1 MFKNLKLWFWYDW
14 ALLCIRFIIWLSL
27 ISTTIQ
33 QQDHLKVPLWI
44 IILWEIVSFSVPWI
58 CLMFS
63 YRYYLFTEIILFGGV
78 CFYLTLLF
86 PSAYL
91 TFLMPTFMIAAN
103 SAHKSYRWSGPITII
118 LFPLLIAIFSKVT
131 DLWGIILQLSLA
143 FTMGSFFRLLAINYR
158 QSETIRNQKRV
169 LEQYVSQV
177 ERITL
182 LEERDRLS
190 KDLHDTIGHSYTSI
204 IMGMETLRTEL
215 ETKEGG
221 QRLDSLLQ
229 LARNSMEEV
238 RTYLHQIDS
247 PQESLPLTVMLKQLT
262 KEFEKH
268 AKVNARIQII
278 GEEYIVSKQSK
289 MTLYRSLQESLT
301 NAVRHGNATEIIVSL
316 HFEPQQ
322 TRLDVQDNGCGVEE
336 WKDGFGVTGMKE
348 RVRQLQG
355 RVTVYSKKGEGTLI
369 SCVLPRLSQLSDE
382 RIRLCIIDDHSF
394 VRESLHT
401 ILNGQEDLQVV
412 GMAEDGKQ
420 AVELCESLNPD
431 LVLMDLEM
439 PNLDGI
445 LATKMIK
452 EKYPDIRVL
461 ILSTFQDTERAKEII
476 RSGADGYLLK
486 SIESRELAESIRLVY
501 RGGTMIDQHLFH
513 SMWEGNDEAS
523 SDESSSD
530 ESKLDG
536 KEYGLTK
543 RELEILS
550 FLSQGLRYKTIAEK
564 MYLSNGT
571 VRNYA
576 SNLYDKLGVKN
587 REEAAQ
593 KAKERGLI
601 P

>member
-1 MFKNLKLWFWYDW
+1 MFKTLKLWFWYDW

-33 QQDHLKVPLWI
+33 QQDHLTVPLWI

-131 DLWGIILQLSLA
+131 DLWVIILQLSLA
-143 FTMGSFFRLLAINYR
+143 FAMGSFFRLLAINYR
-158 QSETIRNQKRV
+158 QSETIRNQKHV

-190 KDLHDTIGHSYTSI
+190 KDLHDTMGHSYTSI
-204 IMGMETLRTEL
+204 IMGMETLRMEL
-215 ETKEGG
+215 KSKEGE
-221 QRLDSLLQ
+221 QQLDSLLQ

-238 RTYLHQIDS
+238 RLYLHQLDLS
-247 PQESLPLTVMLKQLT
+247 QESLPLAVTLQQLT
-262 KEFEKH
+262 EEFKKH
-268 AKVNARIQII
+268 AKVNVRTRII
-278 GEEYIVSKQSK
+278 GEEYMASKQSK

-301 NAVRHGNATEIIVSL
+301 NAVRHGHSTEIIVSL

-322 TRLDVQDNGCGVEE
+322 IRLDVQDNGCGVEE
-336 WKDGFGVTGMKE
+336 WKDGFGLTAMKE
-348 RVRQLQG
+348 RVSQSQG
-355 RVTVYSKKGEGTLI
+355 RVIVYSKKGEGTLI
-369 SCVLPRLSQLSDE
+369 SCVLPKQAQLSNKQ
-382 RIRLCIIDDHSF
+382 IRLCIVDDHSF
-394 VRESLHT
+394 IRESLHT
-401 ILNGQEDLQVV
+401 ILDGQEDLQVV
-412 GMAEDGKQ
+412 GMAEDGER
-420 AVELCESLNPD
+420 AVELCERLKPD
-431 LVLMDLEM
+431 VVLMDLEM

-445 LATKMIK
+445 HATKMIK
-452 EKYPDIRVL
+452 EKWPGIRVL
-461 ILSTFQDTERAKEII
+461 ILSTFQNTERAKEII
-476 RSGADGYLLK
+476 RNGADGYLLK
-486 SIESRELAESIRLVY
+486 SIDSRELAESIRLVY
-501 RGGTMIDQHLFH
+501 RGGTMINHDLFH
-513 SMWEGNDEAS
+513 RMWEENEETGS
-523 SDESSSD
+523 FESRS
-530 ESKLDG
+530 DG

-543 RELEILS
+543 RELEILEL
-550 FLSQGLRYKTIAEK
+550 LSQGSRYKTIASK
-564 MYLSNGT
+564 LYLSNGT

-576 SNLYDKLGVKN
+576 SNLYEKLGVKN
-587 REEAAQ
+587 REEAVQ
-593 KAKERGLI
+593 KAKDTGLLS
-601 P
+601 

>member
-1 MFKNLKLWFWYDW
+1 MFKTLKLWFWYDW

-33 QQDHLKVPLWI
+33 QQDHLTVPFWI

-143 FTMGSFFRLLAINYR
+143 FAMGSFFRLLAINYR
-158 QSETIRNQKRV
+158 QSETIRNQKHV

-190 KDLHDTIGHSYTSI
+190 KDLHDTMGHSYTSI
-204 IMGMETLRTEL
+204 IMGMETLRMEL
-215 ETKEGG
+215 KSKEGE
-221 QRLDSLLQ
+221 QQLDSLLQ

-238 RTYLHQIDS
+238 RLYLHQLDLS
-247 PQESLPLTVMLKQLT
+247 QESLPLAVTLQQLT
-262 KEFEKH
+262 EEFKKH
-268 AKVNARIQII
+268 AKVNVRTRII
-278 GEEYIVSKQSK
+278 GEEYMASKQSK

-301 NAVRHGNATEIIVSL
+301 NAVRHGHSTEIIVSL

-322 TRLDVQDNGCGVEE
+322 IRLDVQDNGCGVEE
-336 WKDGFGVTGMKE
+336 WKDGFGLTAMKE
-348 RVRQLQG
+348 RVSQLQG
-355 RVTVYSKKGEGTLI
+355 RVIVYSKKREGTLI
-369 SCVLPRLSQLSDE
+369 SCVLPKQVQLSNE
-382 RIRLCIIDDHSF
+382 QIRLCIVDDHSF
-394 VRESLHT
+394 IRESLHT
-401 ILNGQEDLQVV
+401 ILDGQEDLQVV
-412 GMAEDGKQ
+412 GMAEDGER
-420 AVELCESLNPD
+420 ALELCERLKPD
-431 LVLMDLEM
+431 VVLMDLEM

-445 LATKMIK
+445 HATKMIK
-452 EKYPDIRVL
+452 EKWPDIRVL
-461 ILSTFQDTERAKEII
+461 ILSTFQNTERAKEII
-476 RSGADGYLLK
+476 RNGADGYLLK
-486 SIESRELAESIRLVY
+486 SIDSRELAESIRLVY
-501 RGGTMIDQHLFH
+501 RGGTMINHDLFH
-513 SMWEGNDEAS
+513 RMWEENEKTGS
-523 SDESSSD
+523 F
-530 ESKLDG
+530 ESKSDG

-543 RELEILS
+543 RELEILEL
-550 FLSQGLRYKTIAEK
+550 LSQGSRYKTIASTL
-564 MYLSNGT
+564 YLSNGT

-576 SNLYDKLGVKN
+576 SNLYEKLGVKN
-587 REEAAQ
+587 REDAVQ
-593 KAKERGLI
+593 KAKDIGLLS
-601 P
+601 